1 MDGSGCRLFAE
12 HAETRRGRI
21 TSGARTRCVRFGTH
35 TARGVRRSTSA
46 LLHLERLIACQLG
59 ARRIPRRH
67 SFVVDQA
74 LPFRACPVG
83 QEQDRHLCSTGERK
97 MSATDT
103 TVTDELLNQWATD
116 PNGPVALHLKQKL
129 LPVEGKGGVIFPPTY
144 ADIGYNIDTLSDGTK
159 GATIDS
165 VGSQANRM
173 EPLFKST
180 SKDDNGEE
188 LNPLAALVPQ
198 VQIILNPVPDDKKK
212 LAKGLASLEEDDEK
226 KKEKVK
232 ELEKKEVEE
241 LRKLWIESTLFDER
255 RQSLLDLAHRSADA
269 VVKATPELRKLIDPA
284 FVALSR
290 HGNAGPLCAVAPT
303 SLLFGVWDSR
313 DGTGEKRPRLVR
325 SVIRAWDVDVLH
337 SAAQFNSVWKALSE
351 EDQDALKEEEKKKSK
366 VKRSVAGLA
375 DAPSSFRP
383 DSKATKFLNGVANP
397 EARVLGGVLANG
409 SIERTVTINLVALR
423 GLHGGTD
430 KETKQIRKYL
440 LTLALLAAT

>member
-1 MDGSGCRLFAE
+1 
-12 HAETRRGRI
+12 
-21 TSGARTRCVRFGTH
+21 
-35 TARGVRRSTSA
+35 
-46 LLHLERLIACQLG
+46 
-59 ARRIPRRH
+59 
-67 SFVVDQA
+67 
-74 LPFRACPVG
+74 
-83 QEQDRHLCSTGERK
+83 

-159 GATIDS
+159 VATIDS

-241 LRKLWIESTLFDER
+241 LRKLWIESPLFDER

-440 LTLALLAAT
+440 LTLALLAATTELDLFLREGCFLRYADAKDKWVQVPRRGEPAPIEVPARDALIVMATDAAKPFKEKWPRAKNGESALQYKFDVKKAKALLAKKAEDEADAS